1 MAKKK
6 KQEIE
11 IVLIG
16 GNKEQFEYL
25 KQLLADLDS
34 HLYHVLWSASYK
46 GGVAYARENQP
57 DLFLVNYEA
66 DDPRG
71 LEFISA
77 IRRRDCIK
85 PVILLVDKY
94 DYYAEKKAE
103 SVGAE
108 QYLEKNIDNPV
119 AFEVTL
125 LETIE
130 RAKSLN
136 AIRKSESRMR
146 GIFIG
151 ASIGIALV
159 DLDRLIVQGNPS
171 VYRILGYDAEQIC
184 AMDIVDDFA
193 HSDDA
198 EPIRNAIDRIINR
211 KRVNTIIEC
220 RFLCKNGSWKWI
232 QLTMSL
238 FGETDMPPQFIICL
252 IDDISEK
259 KSYPGSIGPI
269 RVPAQRAVR

>member
-94 DYYAEKKAE
+94 DYYAEKKRKA
-103 SVGAE
+103 SA
-108 QYLEKNIDNPV
+108 LNSTWKKI
-119 AFEVTL
+119 L
-125 LETIE
+125 TI
-130 RAKSLN
+130 R
-136 AIRKSESRMR
+136 
-146 GIFIG
+146 
-151 ASIGIALV
+151 
-159 DLDRLIVQGNPS
+159 
-171 VYRILGYDAEQIC
+171 
-184 AMDIVDDFA
+184 
-193 HSDDA
+193 
-198 EPIRNAIDRIINR
+198 
-211 KRVNTIIEC
+211 
-220 RFLCKNGSWKWI
+220 
-232 QLTMSL
+232 
-238 FGETDMPPQFIICL
+238 
-252 IDDISEK
+252 
-259 KSYPGSIGPI
+259 
-269 RVPAQRAVR
+269 